1 MLKLAGGIAPGLL
14 GIGVTITALKA
25 SHFPGLPQSKTFAV
39 KQCHNNDITPPCAME
54 GRAFSVGNDER
65 EENELLMRAAAPR
78 LFLPRRD
85 SMEMLSDERFREQL
99 RLTTRGLAFVLSLLE
114 DDLQSSTRRSAALTP
129 AQKLSISMNFFD
141 SASIQRKTY
150 GYSQATVS
158 RVIAEVSDVLYSWRE
173 EFIHWPD
180 EDRLAETRMAGIPE
194 VVGAMDGT
202 HIKIIAPVVDEDSY
216 VNREDYHSLNLS
228 IISDANQRIIWAS
241 AKYPGRVFK
250 ESRIYREFQQR
261 EKTRIILGDSAYGA
275 KSFPLKPILRA
286 NRTPAEDRYTNAVC
300 AGRAVVERAIGAL
313 KRQFFMLHLELRY
326 EPEHCAKIRSSS
338 LRAVPSATSEP
349 EFEFQRSVEEEVDDF
364 FIQDN
369 EAPRDSAAGAAM
381 RQHIIDTTIEI
392 LLVSVQFQAHSAQFQ
407 LRSLEFDPTPLDV
420 NASPLHVDLQNLP
433 SQIRH
438 ANFLVIEERSSVH
451 EHGHRLLGP
460 PAI

>member
-1 MLKLAGGIAPGLL
+1 
-14 GIGVTITALKA
+14 
-25 SHFPGLPQSKTFAV
+25 
-39 KQCHNNDITPPCAME
+39 
-54 GRAFSVGNDER
+54 
-65 EENELLMRAAAPR
+65 
-78 LFLPRRD
+78 
-85 SMEMLSDERFREQL
+85 MLSDERFREQL

-241 AKYPGRVFK
+241 AKYPGRVHD
-250 ESRIYREFQQR
+250 SRM
-261 EKTRIILGDSAYGA
+261 S
-275 KSFPLKPILRA
+275 
-286 NRTPAEDRYTNAVC
+286 C
-300 AGRAVVERAIGAL
+300 
-313 KRQFFMLHLELRY
+313 
-326 EPEHCAKIRSSS
+326 
-338 LRAVPSATSEP
+338 
-349 EFEFQRSVEEEVDDF
+349 
-364 FIQDN
+364 
-369 EAPRDSAAGAAM
+369 
-381 RQHIIDTTIEI
+381 
-392 LLVSVQFQAHSAQFQ
+392 
-407 LRSLEFDPTPLDV
+407 
-420 NASPLHVDLQNLP
+420 
-433 SQIRH
+433 
-438 ANFLVIEERSSVH
+438 
-451 EHGHRLLGP
+451 
-460 PAI
+460 